1 MNEILEMQIK
11 FKEELLRQYKRIS
24 DLSGMSDSTQE
35 QTINRLLDELSKLY
49 KQRRN
54 GNNG

>member
-1 MNEILEMQIK
+1 MDEILEMQIK
-11 FKEELLRQYKRIS
+11 FKKELLRQYKRIS
-24 DLSGMSDSTQE
+24 DLSGMSDATQE

-54 GNNG
+54 GNNE

>member
-1 MNEILEMQIK
+1 MDEILEMQIK

-24 DLSGMSDSTQE
+24 DLSGMSDATQE
-35 QTINRLLDELSKLY
+35 QTTNRLLDELSKLY